1 MSSTSEPTEAAEL
14 LLQARA
20 LKTPC
25 ASIVERCHIASLE
38 QAYAAQQQWQRLSI
52 ERGDRIAGYK
62 LGLSNPAAQAAM
74 GLDGPL
80 QGVLM
85 ANAQYPAGSTLAY
98 TDFIAPRAEIE
109 VAMVFAQDLTDPELG
124 RSQLLAALH
133 AVVPALEICDSAIAG
148 WPKTLFDAVADNL
161 SSGGYLLGTPQCE
174 PAKIDASALTAR
186 LEINGEQIAEGKASS
201 AMGDPIEACLWLVRD
216 RLRQG
221 VSIKAGDIILTG
233 ALTGLHPIAPGD
245 HLVLRMGEL
254 GEVSCRFSSA
264 A

>member
-1 MSSTSEPTEAAEL
+1 
-14 LLQARA
+14 
-20 LKTPC
+20 
-25 ASIVERCHIASLE
+25 
-38 QAYAAQQQWQRLSI
+38 
-52 ERGDRIAGYK
+52 
-62 LGLSNPAAQAAM
+62 
-74 GLDGPL
+74 
-80 QGVLM
+80 
-85 ANAQYPAGSTLAY
+85 
-98 TDFIAPRAEIE
+98 
-109 VAMVFAQDLTDPELG
+109 
-124 RSQLLAALH
+124 
-133 AVVPALEICDSAIAG
+133 
-148 WPKTLFDAVADNL
+148 VADNL

-174 PAKIDASALTAR
+174 PAKIDASALTAT
-186 LEINGEQIAEGKASS
+186 LELNGEQIAEGKASS